1 MKELHGFNELREKLT
16 AAGFKSELDIFR
28 NNLDSCNWYAYRQ
41 TALEARLCESS
52 SKPPQIEVKVYSVL
66 SSVNCESVEIGL
78 TGERGGT
85 WYKLM
90 AYGRSPR
97 ELMIDLPH
105 IEKSLIAAW
114 NALK

>member
-16 AAGFKSELDIFR
+16 AAGFKPELNIFR
-28 NNLDSCNWYAYRQ
+28 DSLDSCNWYAYRQ

-52 SKPPQIEVKVYSVL
+52 CKPPQVEVNAYSVL
-66 SSVNCESVEIGL
+66 SSVNCESVEISVA
-78 TGERGGT
+78 GERGGI

-90 AYGRSPR
+90 AYGRSPG
-97 ELMIDLPH
+97 EVMIDLPH

-114 NALK
+114 NSLE